1 MEFFS
6 CKRQELCEIFFSSNF
21 KSIDKKFEDIETFLI
36 EKTNC
41 SEGHVS
47 DLKKELIRFKFDLK
61 SKWKKSHS
69 TRAVFDKKE
78 SNWLHQKVEFKMYSL
93 PPGRPQTSFELLS
106 KRRKRERVA
115 DLRDTSAEELVFAA
129 QMNFRAAG
137 DKKTAESLEKTV
149 SPPNTSKSSTAMLT
163 PGQALSMLIEAKL
176 SRDQYDTIRKYVTDD
191 VLPSYKVVQKEK
203 TKCYPENLTVNE
215 LTAEVPMQNLLNHT
229 VERISASQKD
239 VFNNASCNELTLYS
253 KVGFDGS
260 SGHSEYHQ
268 RFSNTTDADD
278 KFVFITCLVPL
289 NLSSTLNVFWKNPCP
304 SSPRYCRPIKI
315 TFEKETDSLINRENE
330 SILLQL
336 NELEPTKIIIENREY
351 IVKHQLI
358 LSMVDGKLCNSLSGV
373 RSAQRCYL
381 CQATS
386 KDFNNIEKI
395 VSLPISHQFL
405 SFGISVLHAWIRMFE
420 CLLHVAYKLPVK
432 EWRKSKGTEDC
443 VAENKSRIQEA
454 FEKELGLKIDRPK
467 PGYGNTN
474 TGNVARR
481 FFKNYIKSSEITGID
496 VNLITKFHIILQCL
510 SSGFNIDVP
519 KFKMYCL
526 ETAKLFVLL
535 YPWYYMSTSVHKI
548 LIHGHEIV
556 SQSVLPIGELSEE
569 ALEARN
575 KDFKM
580 FREHFSRK
588 TSRQDTLTD
597 IMNRML
603 ISSDPFITNQRVRK
617 PSKKIPFDSEAIEM
631 FIQPDLNNQPQT
643 EIIDYFS
650 DSE

>member
-1 MEFFS
+1 
-6 CKRQELCEIFFSSNF
+6 
-21 KSIDKKFEDIETFLI
+21 
-36 EKTNC
+36 
-41 SEGHVS
+41 
-47 DLKKELIRFKFDLK
+47 
-61 SKWKKSHS
+61 
-69 TRAVFDKKE
+69 
-78 SNWLHQKVEFKMYSL
+78 MYSL
-93 PPGRPQTSFELLS
+93 PPGRPQTSFDLLS

-115 DLRDTSAEELVFAA
+115 DLRDKSAEELVFAA

-137 DKKTAESLEKTV
+137 DKKTADLLEQTV
-149 SPPNTSKSSTAMLT
+149 CPPTTSKSSTVLLT

-176 SRDQYDTIRKYVTDD
+176 SRDQYDTIRRYVTED
-191 VLPSYKVVQKEK
+191 VLPSYKAVQKEK
-203 TKCYPENLTVNE
+203 IKCYPENLTVNE
-215 LTAEVPMQNLLNHT
+215 VTAEVSMQSLLNHT
-229 VERISASQKD
+229 VERISSSQKD
-239 VFNNASCNELTLYS
+239 VFNNSSCSEITLYS

-268 RFSNTTDADD
+268 RFANTTDADD

-289 NLSSTLNVFWKNPCP
+289 KLSSTSNVFWKNPCP

-315 TFEKETDSLINRENE
+315 TFEKETGTLINRENA
-330 SILLQL
+330 SIQLQL
-336 NELEPTKIIIENREY
+336 NELVPTKVIIENREY

-386 KDFNNIEKI
+386 KEFNNIEKM
-395 VSLPISHQFL
+395 VSLPISHEYL
-405 SFGISVLHAWIRMFE
+405 TFGISVLHEWIRMFE

-432 EWRKSKGTEDC
+432 EWRRSKSTEDC
-443 VAENKSRIQEA
+443 VAQNKLRIQEA

-481 FFKNYIKSSEITGID
+481 FFKNYIISSEITGID
-496 VNLITKFHIILQCL
+496 VNLLKKFHIILQCL
-510 SSGFNIDVP
+510 SSGFDIDVH

-556 SQSVLPIGELSEE
+556 SESVLPIGELSEE

-580 FREHFSRK
+580 YREHFSRK

-603 ISSDPFITNQRVRK
+603 ISSDPFITNQRIRK
-617 PSKKIPFDSEAIEM
+617 PFKKIPFDSEAIEM
-631 FIQPDLNNQPQT
+631 FLQPDLNNQPQT
-643 EIIDYFS
+643 EMIDYFS